1 VPVYVRYLGVS
12 TYGIIGFFA
21 TIQVLFSFLDMG
33 IGMAINREMARHY
46 NDSEKAAYLRRLT
59 YTLQTVYWGIGI
71 VICLVLLLCSSYLS
85 GNWFK
90 ETTVGQSTV
99 YTAFVILS
107 LTIGFRWPYSLYSS
121 GLRGMQRQVALNVHD
136 LSWSVIKTLGS
147 WVILKYIDNTLQS
160 FLWFQCAV
168 TILQTAGTL
177 LMTWYYMP
185 AVPEKSRAYF
195 DKKILKDI
203 SRYAAGM
210 GIAAILG
217 TIVLQMDKL
226 IVSKMASDKQFGY
239 YTIATNVA
247 ILVYNVSF
255 PLYMAI
261 LPHFTRLAYERD
273 DAKAREDFHFYA
285 SMLSSL
291 LLPFSVVIFFYS
303 HEFLLL
309 WTKDRELADA
319 ISPILKLMIAGTTLN
334 AMLMPV
340 HTLLL
345 AHNRVRFMLISHL
358 IACLLA
364 LPVIILLTLKLGIIG
379 GAISVTLLFAGYI
392 CIQAPMIFNYL
403 HLKKEMIRWY
413 LRDILLPAAPLV
425 ALSLVLVQV
434 KKFVISAD
442 RWQLFFNLAVITI
455 IFYGISLLINR
466 RLLNFLLTRLR
477 VLTGR
482 RPAEQIK
489 SKE

>member
-46 NDSEKAAYLRRLT
+46 HDSEKAAYLRRLT
-59 YTLQTVYWGIGI
+59 YTLQAVYWGIGI
-71 VICLVLLLCSSYLS
+71 VICLVLLLSSSYLS

-90 ETTVGQSTV
+90 ETTVGQSTI
-99 YTAFVILS
+99 YTAFLILS

-136 LSWSVIKTLGS
+136 LSWSIIKTVGS
-147 WVILKYIDNTLQS
+147 WLILKYIDNTLES

-185 AVPEKSRAYF
+185 SVPEKSKVYF

-226 IVSKMASDKQFGY
+226 IVSKMVSDKQFGY

-261 LPHFTRLAYERD
+261 LPHFTRLFYERD
-273 DAKAREDFHFYA
+273 YDRVKEDFHFYA

-309 WTKDRELADA
+309 WTKNVELADA
-319 ISPILKLMIAGTTLN
+319 ISPLLKLMIAGTTLN

-345 AHNRVRFMLISHL
+345 ANNRVRFMLISHM
-358 IACLLA
+358 IACFVG
-364 LPVIILLTLKLGIIG
+364 LPVIILLTLKLGTIG
-379 GAISVTLLFAGYI
+379 GAISMLLLYAGYL
-392 CIQAPMIFNYL
+392 CIQAPMIFSYL
-403 HLKKEMIRWY
+403 HFKQNVIRWY
-413 LRDILLPAAPLV
+413 LRDILLPAVPLV
-425 ALSLVLVQV
+425 VLSMVLIQV
-434 KKFVISAD
+434 KKFVISTD

-455 IFYGISLLINR
+455 VFYVISLLINR
-466 RLLNFLLTRLR
+466 RLLNFLVARFR
-477 VLTGR
+477 VLTR
-482 RPAEQIK
+482 RQPMEQIK
-489 SKE
+489 SQK